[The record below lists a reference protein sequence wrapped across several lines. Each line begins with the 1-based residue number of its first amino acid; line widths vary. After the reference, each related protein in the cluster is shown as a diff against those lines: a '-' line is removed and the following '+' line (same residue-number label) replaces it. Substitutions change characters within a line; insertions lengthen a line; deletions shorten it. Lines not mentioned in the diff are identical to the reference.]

1 MAAVASELISRDPF
15 VVTVERRDEVTLS
28 TMGGRAWL
36 VEAPGAFDLPAQRR
50 IWSLARLLAQRDDVE
65 SLIPGVTNLL
75 VLFRAIQTDSEAV
88 ETQLRAYWRQ
98 AQEIH
103 PAGRLIEIPVCYG
116 GEQATDLET
125 VCRHSGFSARE
136 VIRRHYQSEYTV
148 FALGSAPGF
157 GYLHGLDPALAT
169 PRKQVPSLN
178 MLKGTVTIGGAQAG
192 VSVLTGPN
200 GWNAIGYAEIE
211 VFDPHAETPALLAPG
226 DTIRFLPER
235 IEL

>member
-1 MAAVASELISRDPF
+1 MVALASVLISRAHP
-15 VVTVERRDEVTLS
+15 VITVNDRMNVKIS
-28 TMGGRAWL
+28 TMGARAWL
-36 VEAPGAFDLPAQRR
+36 VEAPGTFDLPAQRR

-75 VLFRAIQTDSEAV
+75 VLFRAIQTDSDAV
-88 ETQLRAYWRQ
+88 EALLRDYWCQ
-98 AQEIH
+98 AREIH
-103 PAGRLIEIPVCYG
+103 PQGQLIDIPVCYG
-116 GEQATDLET
+116 GEHATDLEA
-125 VCRHSGFSARE
+125 VCQHSGLPARE
-136 VIRRHYQSEYTV
+136 VIRRHHQGNYTV

-169 PRKQVPSLN
+169 PRKKVPSLN
-178 MLKGTVTIGGAQAG
+178 MLKGTVTIGGAQTG

-211 VFDPHAETPALLAPG
+211 VFAPYAESPALLAPG

>member
-1 MAAVASELISRDPF
+1 MVALVSELRNHAIPVATAEDGES
-15 VVTVERRDEVTLS
+15 VTLS

-50 IWSLARLLAQRDDVE
+50 IWSLARLLAQRNDVE

-75 VLFRAIQTDSEAV
+75 VLFRTIQPDSEAV

-98 AQEIH
+98 AQEVH
-103 PAGRLIEIPVCYG
+103 PQGRLIEIPVCYG
-116 GEQATDLET
+116 GEHGTDLDA

-136 VIRRHYQSEYTV
+136 VIRRHYQGEYTV

-157 GYLHGLDPALAT
+157 GYLHGLDPAVAT
-169 PRKQVPSLN
+169 PRKKIPSLN

-211 VFDPHAETPALLAPG
+211 VFDPYAESPALLAPG

>member
-1 MAAVASELISRDPF
+1 MAALASERISHDF
-15 VVTVERRDEVTLS
+15 HIITANNAANVILS
-28 TMGGRAWL
+28 PMGARAWL
-36 VEAPGAFDLPAQRR
+36 VEAPGAFDLPVQRR
-50 IWSLARLLAQRDDVE
+50 IWSLARLLAQREDVE

-88 ETQLRAYWRQ
+88 ERQLRAHWRQ
-98 AQEIH
+98 AQEVH
-103 PAGRLIEIPVCYG
+103 PQGRLIEIPVCYG
-116 GEQATDLET
+116 GEQGTDLET
-125 VCRHSGFSARE
+125 VCRQSGFTARE
-136 VIRRHYQSEYTV
+136 VVRRHHQGKYTV

-169 PRKQVPSLN
+169 PRKKVPSLN

-211 VFDPHAETPALLAPG
+211 VFDPFAESPALLAPG